1 MLLSEMFGEERD
13 TEFGVKG
20 YSVTFKIVTLLEK
33 YEYLMY
39 RWSAKL
45 DWREAEGRMLY
56 DIIAGAPDT
65 AFDRG
70 VIVEVGPGI
79 KTPTGELIPL
89 DFKVGETVL
98 FKNFSGQQVSV
109 KGLQFLILSENDII
123 AVLED

>member
-1 MLLSEMFGEERD
+1 MKINPTQNRVV
-13 TEFGVKG
+13 VKLAAQETVSPMG
-20 YSVTFKIVTLLEK
+20 I
-33 YEYLMY
+33 
-39 RWSAKL
+39 
-45 DWREAEGRMLY
+45 
-56 DIIAGAPDT
+56 IIAGAPDT